1 MTRRDAVA
9 GGVGAIV
16 GMAVVVGLYEG
27 KLALGTPRAAGARAG
42 GVHGAR
48 EPTAAEKPFEAST
61 DEPWR
66 AANASLADQ
75 VRLYQRRLDDNESQ
89 RKAIEKELEELKAK
103 LGPDGGAPRNLDEVD
118 PRDLTQDDWK
128 ELAKAG
134 EVRAGFLCPPADWHP
149 SPERLAGLG
158 LAPGDAAALEAD
170 VHAAL
175 QRTWQA
181 VEPACA
187 KIVGSDDVAR
197 RLGGMACG
205 VVIQN
210 TTGKSDFNRDA
221 QLVADIRAG
230 NAPVPAASQIDPMTA
245 YWLALT
251 SESASYESDLARD
264 FGPETA
270 HRVARDDGVGCGLN
284 WQPWP

>member
-9 GGVGAIV
+9 GGVGAIA
-16 GMAVVVGLYEG
+16 GMAVLVGVYE
-27 KLALGTPRAAGARAG
+27 ARVTLGNRAASIDRAS
-42 GVHGAR
+42 GVHAPQ
-48 EPTAAEKPFEAST
+48 EPTAAEQRVEASS

-75 VRLYQRRLDDNESQ
+75 VKLYQRRLDDNESQ
-89 RKAIEKELEELKAK
+89 RKAIEKELKELKAR

-128 ELAKAG
+128 ELAKTG
-134 EVRAGFLCPPADWHP
+134 QVRAGFLCPPPDWHP
-149 SPERLAGLG
+149 GPERLANLG

-170 VHAAL
+170 VQAAQ

-210 TTGKSDFNRDA
+210 TTSKSDFNRDA

-230 NAPVPAASQIDPMTA
+230 SAPMPAASQMDPMTA

-251 SESASYESDLARD
+251 GESASYEGDLARD

-270 HRVARDDGVGCGLN
+270 HRVVRDDGVGCVLN
-284 WQPWP
+284 WQPWR